1 MNHEQ
6 FTSFKKVLFSKL
18 ESIIQDLKSKDRE
31 KILRHFEQF
40 TTIEACK
47 KFIQQMEK
55 TLGATKRR

>member
-1 MNHEQ
+1 MNNEQ

-31 KILRHFEQF
+31 KILKHFEQF

-47 KFIQQMEK
+47 QFIQQMEK

>member
-6 FTSFKKVLFSKL
+6 FTAFKKLLFSKL
-18 ESIIQDLKSKDRE
+18 ESIVQDLKSKDRE
-31 KILRHFEQF
+31 KVLDHFEQF

-47 KFIQQMEK
+47 QFIHQMEK